1 MSANP
6 GLMIAK
12 SDGSREPFQVIKLRR
27 CLSLALRDSG
37 MDENHALP
45 LADAVRMH
53 LEQDASRATLTSEYV
68 FQCAI
73 AVLTQTGATAAAEE
87 LQRHQRERDGLRRRT
102 RVFDPRC
109 PAKGL
114 KPWLKSIVVAA
125 LQCKHGADPVVARA
139 LAGEVEM
146 RVFACGYQVVRTP
159 LIAEIV
165 KNELMSWGLIDELAV
180 GRHSELWS
188 EPVGSKWPVREE

>member
-1 MSANP
+1 
-6 GLMIAK
+6 MIAK

-27 CLSLALRDSG
+27 CLSLALRNSS

-53 LEQDASRATLTSEYV
+53 LEQDAPRTTLTSEYV

-73 AVLTQTGATAAAEE
+73 AVLMQTGATAAADG
-87 LQRHQRERDGLRRRT
+87 LQRQQRERDGLRRRT
-102 RVFDPRC
+102 RVFNPHS

-114 KPWLKSIVVAA
+114 KPWLKSIVVES
-125 LQCKHGADPVVARA
+125 LQHQHGVDPAVARA
-139 LAGEVEM
+139 LAGEIEM
-146 RVFACGYQVVRTP
+146 RVFACGYQVIRTP
-159 LIAEIV
+159 LITEIIR
-165 KNELMSWGLIDELAV
+165 NELMSWGLIDELAV
-180 GRHSELWS
+180 GRHSVLWS